1 MKILAGKNSRRVPGV
16 HLPDNHAE
24 EAINVFPLAIRL
36 GLSTDDPGQIPW
48 VYPSSVSE
56 MGYLLG

>member
-1 MKILAGKNSRRVPGV
+1 MKILAGKNSRRVLGV
-16 HLPDNHAE
+16 HLPGNHAG
-24 EAINVFPLAIRL
+24 EAINVFALAIRL